1 MPGWLESYVIMNR
14 IQYLWRKEMGEGVT
28 KFTKSQQR
36 QKIRKL
42 NAASLQ
48 SSLQSE
54 IIFGPKTLKEMTNVQ
69 QKLKAEEK
77 INLGSCMDQLNMWA
91 GVKARTITSV

>member
-1 MPGWLESYVIMNR
+1 
-14 IQYLWRKEMGEGVT
+14 MGEGVT
-28 KFTKSQQR
+28 KFTKSRQR
-36 QKIRKL
+36 QKTRKL
-42 NAASLQ
+42 NAAGLQ